1 MPQMQPYKEKKKTL
15 ERARTNEKME
25 IQHLETRVE
34 GRLHNVYSLYNFEY
48 LEEIHILKQSLKFLF
63 IFNIFGLCTQI

>member
-1 MPQMQPYKEKKKTL
+1 MPQMQPYKEKNKTL

-48 LEEIHILKQSLKFLF
+48 LNHVIALPMFKSKAFFKTSLIYVF
-63 IFNIFGLCTQI
+63 I